1 MKIKNIFSSGRMNKD
16 FDERVVPKG
25 EYTDALNIRVI
36 NSADGDAGAIQS
48 TEGNTQ
54 LSQTGVTGTP
64 RVIGCVPDESTEKIY
79 WFVVNSSGHSYVFEY
94 DTQSNFQRTILEDT
108 RAASTNVLSFD
119 AQHKVYGNVIYNVTK
134 KESILLFTDG
144 KNSPKLVNIERAVSY
159 GVNGFEEDDISLI
172 RKPPFEAPKVTPFFT
187 ADKTENSIKE
197 NFFAFAY
204 RYKYLDGQYSAL
216 SSFTNYQ
223 FHPSPFKLDFGTME
237 NKGMINLY
245 NGYNIQYNTGDKRV
259 TDVDLCF
266 KFAKQNTVYV
276 IESINKQDSDFG
288 DDMTKTYQFTNKKI
302 FKALPADELFR
313 IFDDVPLTAKTQDF
327 IKDRLIFGNTTS
339 QYDLRQTTDDKT
351 PPIKIDYNVELE
363 STDIDATQL
372 TTSLSNSNQHLTIN
386 VSNIIFNTNSE
397 LVLGVDLTSPDDT
410 YLSAAFGNGS
420 ASFAAGA
427 VLTATYSGVNA
438 FVNSDD
444 FAVFLQSLNSNFA
457 AQVTVTNPTNLLSTN
472 FGEFTL
478 VSSSSTSIVLKAPK
492 ITFTIDSTPAD
503 SSDNADPGFQI
514 IRENQFAFQST
525 TVATFAALG
534 STLSLKSNRSF
545 EFGITYLDEF
555 GRYTSVLLP
564 KESISSTSEI
574 FVPVSNS
581 SKQNRAKITVN
592 SRPPH
597 WANRYKFFVKTNKE
611 VYYNLFG
618 TIFYEDGVYRWISLE
633 GNNIGKVEPG
643 TMLLVKADDDGAIG
657 EEVKCKVLEV
667 VDKKAT
673 DELTAGQS
681 WIEGNTDAAGE
692 PIIEKSGLHMKIKPS
707 KFSMDFDPNNFISY
721 DQTDHKSRGKKTRTT
736 KVHLPSL
743 PRSYTI
749 PTNSNQDDS
758 TFGFLQR
765 IKADG
770 SAYNDLS
777 LTTGSRIDIDW
788 SLNGFNADPSFH
800 YEKGFTV
807 ENDYETTSTV
817 NAFELWADA
826 ETNWAKTSI
835 TYAVNGVTHTVN
847 QFTVPSQNNDNENFK
862 FFLYKDTGSTNTAN
876 QTRWTM
882 RIIPSESAAF
892 FERNT
897 LNCKIDIILLN
908 GVIVFETDP
917 QELNSEVYYETDETF
932 KIESGFHQGSE
943 QNQSSSQ
950 PAIVKL
956 NFGNCFSFAN
966 GVESISIRDDRFTP
980 FIDLDTRPNIN
991 LLEGYE
997 SLNSTNKL
1005 IYSGSF
1011 NENSNYNS
1019 LNEFNASR
1027 GITKFMD
1034 MKFGSVQRVYSREDD
1049 VIVFQEDRVS
1059 RVLFGKGVINQPDG
1073 TGSLTRVEQ
1082 VLGQDVPFTGEY
1094 GIGKSPES
1102 FAAYENSLYFA
1113 DPVRGA
1119 VLRLGQNGITP
1130 ISAQGMKS
1138 YFKDNLY
1145 SNRNHFNPGGYDPR
1159 NNQYVITP
1167 GESAKTPVVP
1177 VTSCNSKLNVRVSKT
1192 QGFSYVLDIGETSG
1206 THTIAFTV
1214 TGGSIDVTV
1223 DYNGVQN
1230 TSTISGSGNVTFSGN
1245 TANDDTAT
1253 ITVITTNDSSN
1264 APSSV
1269 VSLHNQCPVPETMSV
1284 TILVVNDAYKAN
1296 QTIINRF
1303 KNSSID
1309 VFNEALDTFDV
1320 DTVTRFETFS
1330 GDMGS
1335 TNIPANGDTVTL
1347 SSLKLSG
1354 LHTGDFNP
1362 CNDFGFWVTAA
1373 VSPTTADILTNANFT
1388 GSVTQVETASQ
1399 EENTLQFTFNRSAT
1413 NENLY
1418 LVFDYRDSVPVLA
1431 DDSVTG
1437 ISNGGSSTIN
1447 VVANDTIPS
1456 PYTLTIES
1464 PPTNG
1469 TATIQSG
1476 SPTTSIIYTH
1486 TAGNALTDEFT
1497 YRVSRGGTCSQVA
1510 RVSTQALAI
1519 TSNTYIYIYFD
1530 ASGSM
1535 NNTLAELNAMRT
1547 NSLKSVLQD
1556 LYATAGTQASGNTN
1570 PATNGSNDYDSHVSI
1585 VYSGSGSGNWSN
1597 ERTWAALSDNDIN
1610 DFLTNGHN
1618 TFPSDADNVVFLL
1631 FQDEASGGTT
1641 SANYHGGTFSGNIQ
1655 GTHSTDIAT
1664 LRSRINTIYASN
1676 NNFYRGVLFQVD
1688 GSTAF
1693 KNYVQAVQGGTGNFT
1708 GTNGLSDLSSGSTNY
1723 IGFTYDIEDS
1733 NNNDASAPFKPG
1745 SSSDRFDK
1753 WEYYYLYHVTNELKN
1768 LGFDSGGALGWPRI
1782 LDDG

>member
-1 MKIKNIFSSGRMNKD
+1 MKIKNIFSAGRMNKD
-16 FDERVVPKG
+16 FDERIVPKG
-25 EYTDALNIRVI
+25 EYIDALNVRVV

-54 LSQTGVTGTP
+54 LSNISVTGSP
-64 RVIGCVPDESTEKIY
+64 RVIGCVTDESTERIY
-79 WFVVNSSGHSYVFEY
+79 WFVVNNVGHSYVFEY

-108 RAASTNVLSFD
+108 RAAATNVLKFD
-119 AQHKVYGNVIYNVTK
+119 VMHKVYGNVIYNVSK
-134 KESILLFTDG
+134 KENILLFTDG
-144 KNSPKLVNIERAVSY
+144 LNSPKLVNIERAISY
-159 GVNGFEEDDISLI
+159 GPNGFEEDDISLI

-187 ADKTENSIKE
+187 NDKTENSIKE

-237 NKGMINLY
+237 NKGMVNLY

-259 TDVDLCF
+259 TDIDLCF

-276 IESINKQDSDFG
+276 IESINKADSDFG

-302 FKALPADELFR
+302 FKALPGDELFR

-339 QYDLRQTTDDKT
+339 QYDLRQTNDDKT

-363 STDIDATQL
+363 SKDIDATQL
-372 TTSLSNSNQHLTIN
+372 TTTLSNNNQNITID
-386 VSNIIFNTNSE
+386 VSNIIFEVNSE
-397 LVLGVDLTSPDDT
+397 LVFGVDLTSPEDT

-444 FAVFLQSLNSNFA
+444 FAIFLQSLNSNFA
-457 AQVTVTNPTNLLSTN
+457 AQATVTNPTNLLSTE

-478 VSSSSTSIVLKAPK
+478 VSSSTTSIVLKAPK
-492 ITFTIDSTPAD
+492 ITFTIDTTPAD
-503 SSDNADPGFQI
+503 NTDNTNPGFQL
-514 IRENQFAFQST
+514 IRENQFTFQST
-525 TVATFAALG
+525 TVASFAALG

-564 KESISSTSEI
+564 KESVTSTSEI
-574 FVPVSNS
+574 FVPVGNS
-581 SKQNRAKITVN
+581 MKQNRAKITIN
-592 SRPPH
+592 SRPPF

-643 TMLLVKADDDGAIG
+643 TMLLVKRDDDGALG

-681 WIEGNTDAAGE
+681 WIEGNTDGSGE
-692 PIIEKSGLHMKIKPS
+692 PIVEKAGLHMKIKPS

-721 DQTDHKSRGKKTRTT
+721 DQTDHKSRGKKTRRT
-736 KVHLPSL
+736 KVFLPSL
-743 PRSYTI
+743 PRNYAILS
-749 PTNSNQDDS
+749 NSNQDDS

-765 IKADG
+765 INAAG
-770 SAYNDLS
+770 TAYNDLKLS
-777 LTTGSRIDIDW
+777 TGSRIDIDW
-788 SLNGFNADPSFH
+788 SLNGFNADPSFN

-807 ENDYETTSTV
+807 ENDYESTATV

-826 ETNWAKTSI
+826 ETNWAKTQVTI
-835 TYAVNGVTHTVN
+835 TTSGGVTQNVN
-847 QFTVPSQNNDNENFK
+847 QFTVPSQNNENEEFT
-862 FFLYKDTGSTNTAN
+862 FYLYKDTGNAN
-876 QTRWTM
+876 DANKTRWTM
-882 RIIPSESAAF
+882 RIEPSETAAF
-892 FERNT
+892 LERNT

-932 KIESGFHQGSE
+932 RIESGFHQGSE
-943 QNQSSSQ
+943 QNQGSSQ

-980 FIDLDTRPNIN
+980 FMDLDTRPNIN

-997 SLNSTNKL
+997 ALNSTNKL

-1113 DPVRGA
+1113 DPFRGA

-1138 YFKDNLY
+1138 YFKENLY
-1145 SNRNHFNPGGYDPR
+1145 ANRNNFNPGGYDPR

-1167 GESAKTPVVP
+1167 GESVKTPIIP
-1177 VTSCNSKLNVRVSKT
+1177 VTTCNSQLDVRVSKT
-1192 QGFSYVLDIGETSG
+1192 LGFSYVLNIGETSG
-1206 THTIAFTV
+1206 THTIALTI
-1214 TGGSIDVTV
+1214 TGGSVDVSV
-1223 DYNGVQN
+1223 DYNGTTTTTTV
-1230 TSTISGSGNVTFSGN
+1230 SGSGNVTFS
-1245 TANDDTAT
+1245 ANPLDDDTAS

-1264 APSSV
+1264 PSASV
-1269 VSLHNQCPVPETMSV
+1269 VSIHNQCPVPETMSV
-1284 TILVVNDAYKAN
+1284 TILVVNDAYKSN
-1296 QTIINRF
+1296 QTIVNRF
-1303 KNSSID
+1303 KNSSAN

-1330 GDMGS
+1330 GPMGS
-1335 TNIPANGDTVTL
+1335 TNIPDNGDTVTI
-1347 SSLKLSG
+1347 SSLKLAG
-1354 LHTGDFNP
+1354 VHTGDFNP
-1362 CNDFGFWVTAA
+1362 CNDLGYWVTAA
-1373 VSPTTADILTNANFT
+1373 VNPTAADILTNANFT
-1388 GSVTQVETASQ
+1388 GNTTQTETSSQ
-1399 EENTLQFTFNRSAT
+1399 EENTLQFTFNRSST
-1413 NENLY
+1413 SENLY
-1418 LVFDYRDSVPVLA
+1418 LVYDYRDQLPVLV
-1431 DDSVTG
+1431 DDSITG
-1437 ISNGGSSTIN
+1437 ISNGGSSIIN
-1447 VVANDTIPS
+1447 VVNNDTLPS
-1456 PYTLTIES
+1456 AYTLTIET

-1469 TATIQSG
+1469 TATIVSG
-1476 SPTTSIIYTH
+1476 SPTTSITYTH

-1497 YRVSRGGTCSQVA
+1497 YKVTRGGTCSQVA
-1510 RVSTQALAI
+1510 RVTTQALAI
-1519 TSNTYIYIYFD
+1519 SSGTYIYIYFD
-1530 ASGSM
+1530 GSGSM
-1535 NNTLAELNAMRT
+1535 NNTLTELQAMRT

-1556 LYATAGTQASGNTN
+1556 LYATGGTASSGNTN
-1570 PATNGSNDYDSHVSI
+1570 SATNGSDAYDSHVTI
-1585 VYSGSGSGNWSN
+1585 VYSDGGTWSN
-1597 ERTWAALSDNDIN
+1597 ERTWAAFSDSDVN
-1610 DFLTNGHN
+1610 DFLLNGHN
-1618 TFPSDADNVVFLL
+1618 DFPSDATNVVFLV
-1631 FQDEASGGTT
+1631 FQDEAEGGTT
-1641 SANYHGGTFSGNIQ
+1641 NQARYHTSSYNGLIQ
-1655 GTHSTDIAT
+1655 GNHSADIAS
-1664 LRSRINTIYASN
+1664 LRSRINTLNSSN

-1688 GSTAF
+1688 GLAAF
-1693 KNYVQAVQGGTGNFT
+1693 KSYVQAVENGTGNFS
-1708 GTNGLSDLSSGSTNY
+1708 GTNGLSDLASSPNNY

-1733 NNNDASAPFKPG
+1733 NNNDASAPYKPG
-1745 SSSDRFDK
+1745 TTDRFDK

-1768 LGFDSGGALGWPRI
+1768 LGFDEGGALGWPRI